1 MIPKNNSV
9 ILKLFFK
16 ESYVSVEMKGV
27 CVCLNWILA
36 IFVKDARVLVT
47 VQATHRQ
54 LGRDDIDCSLTG
66 DKESLRKLIT
76 SNCHSMI
83 KICIMGS
90 LRLYHCYWHWF

>member
-1 MIPKNNSV
+1 MSKLNPCNFCKECQNVGNKNYQS
-9 ILKLFFK
+9 
-16 ESYVSVEMKGV
+16 
-27 CVCLNWILA
+27 
-36 IFVKDARVLVT
+36 

-76 SNCHSMI
+76 GNCHSMI

-90 LRLYHCYWHWF
+90 LRLYHTGFKRGASNIQYSHSIPVFQNEILL